1 MSKRYIE
8 FWHKGIMTG
17 EPIPACGSDSIA
29 YLDARQSDHNQR
41 STAERIARQRG
52 YIGYRIMA
60 YPILPE
66 RALTGLILLDA

>member
-17 EPIPACGSDSIA
+17 EPIPACGSDSFA
-29 YLDARQSDHNQR
+29 YLDARLSDRNQR
-41 STAERIARQRG
+41 EQAAQIARKRG